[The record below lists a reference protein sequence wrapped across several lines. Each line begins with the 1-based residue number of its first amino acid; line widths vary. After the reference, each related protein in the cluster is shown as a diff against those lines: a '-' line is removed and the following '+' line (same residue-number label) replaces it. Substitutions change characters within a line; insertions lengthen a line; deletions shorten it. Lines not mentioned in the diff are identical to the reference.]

1 MYPSGTLKLQYNFDT
16 IERQFCDMPDDKDS
30 AECDIAEVDGELFVA
45 QSNFTLILEG
55 EEGDVEAS
63 DSSAMNPLSKA
74 ANVATKEKLVSRAEP
89 DNQEHVTDLPSAITG
104 DQESHKV
111 ETLPYV
117 PEPIKVAIA
126 ENLLDV
132 IKDTRSK
139 EATSA
144 AVEQVVHEEVVLI
157 SPKVTR
163 SSTLTKSSLKTIQKT
178 GTKTKNTSQGDD
190 MVSSR
195 TRTRRQRA
203 QNLDVTSEQQESSA
217 IATPKKASK
226 VKELPGSSDSA
237 YSSINVASETQ
248 LASQNS
254 LTPRRGRKKREVS
267 QSTLASLDA
276 VEQEP
281 QDLTEPAPEITPSRT
296 EVKLSSARKGTPR
309 RLKKSIENGQSA
321 KIVKDINIS
330 DAAIHSGTIKKM
342 RNANLED
349 SQNVGYKQEEEPS
362 DQQLPLKRRRV
373 RQGEVS
379 VSSVVEEPTLDSSQ
393 LPIQTKFDIPATPR
407 KRGRPRKVVPLEDG
421 SSKDVEGQT
430 SPQKREVPS
439 VRRSTRNT
447 PARNVSTLEKSILV
461 PNGEVAIVMTS
472 NKRSRKKSANES
484 QKDPLPAISDFE
496 TETADKEP
504 ADQEERLLAAAT
516 LTKSSWSTR
525 TRSRKNML
533 LMDFSEPKAK
543 PSFSPPLVKDPKKV
557 KGISFYSLL
566 PYLEC
571 TV

>member
-63 DSSAMNPLSKA
+63 DSSAMNPSSKA
-74 ANVATKEKLVSRAEP
+74 ANVATKEKLVSQAEP
-89 DNQEHVTDLPSAITG
+89 DNQEHVTDLPSAVTG

-144 AVEQVVHEEVVLI
+144 AVEQVVHEEVALI

-163 SSTLTKSSLKTIQKT
+163 SSTLAKSSLKTIQKT
-178 GTKTKNTSQGDD
+178 GAETKNTSQGDD

-217 IATPKKASK
+217 IATPQKKAK
-226 VKELPGSSDSA
+226 KMKELPGSSDSA
-237 YSSINVASETQ
+237 YSSINVASETP
-248 LASQNS
+248 LTSQNS

-267 QSTLASLDA
+267 QGALASLDA

-281 QDLTEPAPEITPSRT
+281 QDPPEPAPEIKPSRT
-296 EVKLSSARKGTPR
+296 EVKLSSARKGIPR
-309 RLKKSIENGQSA
+309 EPKKSIENGQSA
-321 KIVKDINIS
+321 KIGKDINVS
-330 DAAIHSGTIKKM
+330 KAAIHSGTIKKM

-349 SQNVGYKQEEEPS
+349 SQNVGYNKQEEEPS

-373 RQGEVS
+373 RQEEVS
-379 VSSVVEEPTLDSSQ
+379 VSSMVEEPTLDSSQ
-393 LPIQTKFDIPATPR
+393 LPIQTKFDVPATPR
-407 KRGRPRKVVPLEDG
+407 KRGRPRKVVSLEDG
-421 SSKDVEGQT
+421 SSTDVEGQT

-461 PNGEVAIVMTS
+461 PNEEVAIVMTS
-472 NKRSRKKSANES
+472 NKKPRKKSADES
-484 QKDPLPAISDFE
+484 QKVPLPAISDFE

-543 PSFSPPLVKDPKKV
+543 PLLSPPLVKDPKKV

-566 PYLEC
+566 SYLE
-571 TV
+571 